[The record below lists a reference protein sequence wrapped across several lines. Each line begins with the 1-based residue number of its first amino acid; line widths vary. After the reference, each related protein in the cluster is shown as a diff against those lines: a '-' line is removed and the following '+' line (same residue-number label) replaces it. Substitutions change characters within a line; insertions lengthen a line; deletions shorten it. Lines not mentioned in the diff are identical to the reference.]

1 MTFVFFVFVTTLM
14 MSALSWERKTTN
26 AICSFRMFLFDLL
39 PESLRTRLYQA
50 IPQLV
55 PSFFPTRRLIQS
67 LFILAPSTM
76 CIILT
81 PSAPGFPV
89 GGCTGKSRSAP
100 GNPGQLRGIP
110 VSSGKSRSAAAGTRF
125 LGQSLMCASCGIPDN
140 EFLILPFR
148 HFIPC
153 ILRWQSGD

>member
-1 MTFVFFVFVTTLM
+1 MCGPRHDLDR
-14 MSALSWERKTTN
+14 SALSWERKTTN

-110 VSSGKSRSAAAGTRF
+110 VGSGESWSAPGNPGQLREIPVGCGWYSLSRTVSNVCELWNSR
-125 LGQSLMCASCGIPDN
+125 Q
-140 EFLILPFR
+140 
-148 HFIPC
+148 
-153 ILRWQSGD
+153 